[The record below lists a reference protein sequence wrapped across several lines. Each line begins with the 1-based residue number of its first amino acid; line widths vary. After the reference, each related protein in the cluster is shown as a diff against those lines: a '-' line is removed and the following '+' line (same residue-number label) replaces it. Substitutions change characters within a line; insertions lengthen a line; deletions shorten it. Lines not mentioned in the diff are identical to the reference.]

1 MYTQQ
6 EGKKKS
12 KKSQAI
18 HVLQLLQLLTD
29 KHAGKKIRQK
39 KTNSRWRSSM
49 RNIRECLGRLVP
61 KHGDWKV

>member
-18 HVLQLLQLLTD
+18 HILQLLQLLTD
-29 KHAGKKIRQK
+29 KHAGKK
-39 KTNSRWRSSM
+39 NP
-49 RNIRECLGRLVP
+49 P
-61 KHGDWKV
+61 KENKQSLTIEHA